1 VIDKDKKIL
10 ITGSSGFVGKHLITR
25 LMKSGYNNLILPS
38 HKDFELINP
47 NAVATLFNKETPEV
61 VVHLAARCGGIGANM
76 NAPGEFW
83 HDNLMM
89 GINILNCSVQHKS
102 KLIMLGT
109 VCMYPKFTP
118 IPFKE
123 EDIFNGHPEETN
135 APYGLAKKCLLTGA
149 QAYHKQYGLQYSY
162 LVPTNMYGQ
171 FDNINLNTS
180 HVIPAMLRKF
190 IEAKKN
196 KDPIVTLWGDGT
208 PTRDF
213 LYAGDCAEAIEKCIE
228 IKAINDYVNL
238 GTGKDITM
246 SRLAEIISE
255 IADYSGEIVWD
266 ITKPNGQPK
275 RLLDT
280 TKAKKV
286 LEWESR
292 IDLFDGLVNTYRW
305 FVGEK

>member
-1 VIDKDKKIL
+1 LNKDKRIL
-10 ITGSSGFVGKHLITR
+10 ITGSSGFVGKHLVTR

-38 HKDFELINP
+38 HKDYELINS
-47 NAVATLFNKETPEV
+47 NAVATLFNKETPEIV
-61 VVHLAARCGGIGANM
+61 IHLAAKCGGIGANM
-76 NAPGEFW
+76 DAPGEFW
-83 HDNLMM
+83 FDNLMM
-89 GINILNCSVQHKS
+89 GVNVLNCSVQHKA

-118 IPFKE
+118 VPFKE

-162 LVPTNMYGQ
+162 LVPTNMYGEY
-171 FDNINLNTS
+171 DNINLTTS

-196 KDPIVTLWGDGT
+196 KDPIVTLWGDGS

-213 LYAGDCAEAIEKCIE
+213 LYAGDCVEAIEKCIE
-228 IKAINDYVNL
+228 IRAINDYVNL

-246 SRLAEIISE
+246 SHLAQVISE
-255 IADYSGEIVWD
+255 IVDYNGEIVWD
-266 ITKPNGQPK
+266 VTKPNGQPK

-292 IDLFDGLVNTYRW
+292 VDLFDGLVNTYKW
-305 FVGEK
+305 FVEVK